1 MPTYY
6 KTKETGDL
14 EFVASGNGAGAKAS
28 LSSEIL
34 TIADAAVG
42 ATTIAAK
49 AGKIIVDEGSNSANI
64 DIINTADT
72 VTTVKENGP
81 ALITITKD
89 NASTIN
95 IYVENDVVNVQNLTG
110 AEITVTVK
118 AVV

>member
-1 MPTYY
+1 MGTYF

-14 EFVASGNGAGAKAS
+14 EFRAPGGGDGANAALASQV
-28 LSSEIL
+28 L

-42 ATTIAAK
+42 ATSIDAK
-49 AGKIIVDEGSNSANI
+49 AGTIIVDEGSNSANI
-64 DIINTADT
+64 NIINTADT

-81 ALITITKD
+81 ALFTITKD
-89 NASTIN
+89 TAASIN
-95 IYVENDVVNVQNLTG
+95 VYIENGVVNVQNLTG